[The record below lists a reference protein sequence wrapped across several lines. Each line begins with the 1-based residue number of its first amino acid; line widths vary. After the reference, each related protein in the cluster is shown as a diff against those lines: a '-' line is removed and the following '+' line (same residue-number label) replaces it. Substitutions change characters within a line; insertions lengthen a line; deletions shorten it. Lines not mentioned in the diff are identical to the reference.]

1 MNKNIEITLRSLFNE
16 VSNRNIRDISKDIRE
31 FGIDSLQFITFAARI
46 EEEFNF
52 EFDFDDLDNINP
64 FSINNIT
71 NFILGKGVK

>member
-52 EFDFDDLDNINP
+52 EFDFDNINP

-71 NFILGKGVK
+71 NFILEKGVK

>member
-31 FGIDSLQFITFAARI
+31 FGIDSLQFITFAASI

-71 NFILGKGVK
+71 NFILEKGVK

>member
-52 EFDFDDLDNINP
+52 EFDFDDLDIINP

-71 NFILGKGVK
+71 NFILEKGVK

>member
-31 FGIDSLQFITFAARI
+31 FGIDSLQFITFVARI

-71 NFILGKGVK
+71 NFILEKGVK

>member
-52 EFDFDDLDNINP
+52 DDLDNINP

-71 NFILGKGVK
+71 NFILEKGVK

>member
-31 FGIDSLQFITFAARI
+31 FGIDSLQFITFASRI

-71 NFILGKGVK
+71 NFILEKGVK